1 MRNLAPI
8 CENNPL
14 LPITGCLMTGI
25 AIGGEFNKEVSSTLL
40 VLFAGSV
47 LLTFL
52 LRGRKLMSIAVLL
65 SVILLGAILAIR
77 QQKADERL
85 CSFTASYKEFK
96 AVVASEPMMKPHSIA
111 YDLLL
116 ADDGRKLKCYFQQDE
131 RSELLKPG
139 DGLVLN
145 TRVQGLSKTDASE
158 QSNSSFQAYSTYLR
172 RHGFAGQCYV
182 ANNQWHSERLSLDGI
197 SKLDR
202 IRVRFLLWRHQLLER
217 YRQLGAHH
225 DVYGVLAAMT
235 LGDKTALE
243 KNVQDVYS
251 VTGASH
257 VLALSGLHLG
267 ILYLLLVWLMDGK
280 HWQRRLFTQIVL
292 VITIWAFAFLA
303 GLPVS
308 LLRAAVMLTI
318 FTVVAVGRR
327 NHASVNV
334 LFFTAILM
342 LLYNPNTLYDVGF
355 QLSFMAVFSILVLMP
370 LFNPLL
376 DLPLLHHQ
384 PLRAISQCMAV
395 SLMAQVGVAPLIA
408 YYFGRFSTYF
418 LLTNL
423 LVLPAAYMILLGS
436 LLMLIM
442 PLNIIATPVFWLID
456 TLNSI
461 LGYMSKLPLSS
472 IENLHPSGAQVILYY
487 VIVACL
493 CGVALVVQGRWYKSL
508 NDLSIEEYSALV
520 FKQE

>member
-1 MRNLAPI
+1 MRSLAPI
-8 CENNPL
+8 CEDYPL
-14 LPITGCLMTGI
+14 LPIAGCLMTGI
-25 AIGGEFNKEVSSTLL
+25 ALGGEFNKEVSSLLL

-52 LRGRKLMSIAVLL
+52 LRGQRLMSIAVLL
-65 SVILLGAILAIR
+65 SVTLLGAILAIR
-77 QQKADERL
+77 QQTADERL
-85 CSFTASYKEFK
+85 SFTSSYKELK
-96 AVVASEPMMKPHSIA
+96 AVVASEPMVKPHSIA

-116 ADDGRKLKCYFQQDE
+116 ADDGRKLKCYFQQSE

-145 TRVQGLSKTDASE
+145 TRVQGLSKTDASN
-158 QSNSSFQAYSTYLR
+158 QSDAAFQNYSTYLR
-172 RHGFAGQCYV
+172 RHGFAGQCYA
-182 ANNQWHSERLSLDGI
+182 ANDQWHGERISLGGI
-197 SKLDR
+197 SKLER
-202 IRVRFLLWRHQLLER
+202 IRIRFLCWRHQLLEK
-217 YRQLGAHH
+217 YKQLGAHH

-235 LGDKTALE
+235 LGDKSALE
-243 KNVQDVYS
+243 KNVQNVYS

-292 VITIWAFAFLA
+292 VATIWAFTFLA

-308 LLRAAVMLTI
+308 LIRAAVMLTI

-327 NHASVNV
+327 SHTSVNV
-334 LFFTAILM
+334 LFFTAIL
-342 LLYNPNTLYDVGF
+342 LLLHNPNTLYDVGF
-355 QLSFMAVFSILVLMP
+355 QLSFMAVFSILVLTPLFKP
-370 LFNPLL
+370 LFN
-376 DLPLLHHQ
+376 LPRLQRQ
-384 PLRAISQCMAV
+384 PLRVICQCMAV

-423 LVLPAAYMILLGS
+423 VVLPAAYMILIGS
-436 LLMLIM
+436 LLMLVI
-442 PLNIIATPVFWLID
+442 PLNVIAAPVFWLVD
-456 TLNSI
+456 TLNS
-461 LGYMSKLPLSS
+461 LLEYMSKLPLSS

-493 CGVALVVQGRWYKSL
+493 GGVALVVQGRWYKSL
-508 NDLSIEEYSALV
+508 NDLSVEEYSALV

>member
-1 MRNLAPI
+1 MRSLAPI

-14 LPITGCLMTGI
+14 LPIAGCLMTGI
-25 AIGGEFNKEVSSTLL
+25 AIGEEFDQEVSSTLL
-40 VLFAGSV
+40 VSFAGSV

-65 SVILLGAILAIR
+65 SVTLLGAILAIR
-77 QQKADERL
+77 QQMADERL
-85 CSFTASYKEFK
+85 CSFTASYKELK
-96 AVVASEPMMKPHSIA
+96 AVVASEPTMQPHSIA

-131 RSELLKPG
+131 RSKILKPS
-139 DGLVLN
+139 DGLVLT
-145 TRVQGLSKTDASE
+145 TRVQGFSKADASNP
-158 QSNSSFQAYSTYLR
+158 SNSASQSYNTYLR
-172 RHGFAGQCYV
+172 RHGYAGQCYV
-182 ANNQWHSERLSLDGI
+182 ANDQWHSECISLGGI
-197 SKLDR
+197 SKLNR
-202 IRVRFLLWRHQLLER
+202 IRIRFLCWRHQLLER
-217 YRQLGAHH
+217 YRLLGAHH

-235 LGDKTALE
+235 LGDKSALE
-243 KNVQDVYS
+243 KNVQDIYS

-292 VITIWAFAFLA
+292 VLTIWAFVLLA

-318 FTVVAVGRR
+318 MTVVAVGRR

-355 QLSFMAVFSILVLMP
+355 QLSFMAVFSILILMP
-370 LFNPLL
+370 LFNPLF
-376 DLPLLHHQ
+376 DLPRMQHQ
-384 PLRAISQCMAV
+384 PLRSISQCMAV

-423 LVLPAAYMILLGS
+423 IVLPAAYMILFGS
-436 LLMLIM
+436 LLMLII
-442 PLNIIATPVFWLID
+442 PLNIIASPVLWLINV
-456 TLNSI
+456 LNSI
-461 LGYMSKLPLSS
+461 LEYMSMLPLSS

-487 VIVACL
+487 VIAACL
-493 CGVALVVQGRWYKSL
+493 CGVALVIQGRWYKSL

>member
-40 VLFAGSV
+40 VLFGGSV

-65 SVILLGAILAIR
+65 SVILFGAILAIR
-77 QQKADERL
+77 QQKADDRL

-158 QSNSSFQAYSTYLR
+158 QSNSSFQTYSTYLR

-342 LLYNPNTLYDVGF
+342 LLYNPNTFYDVGF

-370 LFNPLL
+370 LFNSLL

-423 LVLPAAYMILLGS
+423 LVLPAAYMILFGS

-442 PLNIIATPVFWLID
+442 PLNIIATPMFWLID